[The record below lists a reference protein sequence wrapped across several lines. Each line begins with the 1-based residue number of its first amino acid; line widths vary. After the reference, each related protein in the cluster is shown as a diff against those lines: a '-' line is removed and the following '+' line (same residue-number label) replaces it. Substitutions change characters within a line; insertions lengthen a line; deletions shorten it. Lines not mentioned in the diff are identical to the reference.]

1 MYHEFT
7 VSNVIGE
14 LLYADTMDCPLLR
27 ESAIDFIVKNSKHVM
42 KSESFEKVLTK
53 KSITKDIMLAMAVVE
68 TVSESNDKEAELWP
82 INDLRMELYKKGLSI
97 DGPRELLTS
106 RLKK

>member
-1 MYHEFT
+1 
-7 VSNVIGE
+7 
-14 LLYADTMDCPLLR
+14 MDCPLLR

-42 KSESFEKVLTK
+42 KSDSFEEVLTK
-53 KSITKDIMLAMAVVE
+53 KSIMKDIMLAMAVAETV
-68 TVSESNDKEAELWP
+68 TVSESTDKEAELWP